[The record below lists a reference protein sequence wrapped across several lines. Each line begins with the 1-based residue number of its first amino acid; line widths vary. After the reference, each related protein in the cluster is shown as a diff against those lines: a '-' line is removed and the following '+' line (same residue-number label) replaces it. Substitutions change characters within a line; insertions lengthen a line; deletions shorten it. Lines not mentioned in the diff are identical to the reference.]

1 MLKADTFIILAVILA
16 AFFYAAHS
24 DAEATAAQQDAEA
37 MTSREWAGQQ
47 VCGTHRTAVW
57 EDDKTLT
64 CLRTLEQATHVAG
77 GRQ

>member
-1 MLKADTFIILAVILA
+1 MLKADTLILLAVIFA
-16 AFFYAAHS
+16 ASLYAAHS

-37 MTSREWAGQQ
+37 MTSREWVGQQ
-47 VCGTHRTAVW
+47 VCGPHRTAVW

-64 CLRTLEQATHVAG
+64 CLRTLDQPTHVSG

>member
-16 AFFYAAHS
+16 AFIYAAHS

-64 CLRTLEQATHVAG
+64 CLRTLDQPTHVSG

>member
-47 VCGTHRTAVW
+47 VCGPHRTAVW
-57 EDDKTLT
+57 ESDQVLT
-64 CLRTLEQATHVAG
+64 CHRELP
-77 GRQ
+77 

>member
-16 AFFYAAHS
+16 AFIYAAHS

-47 VCGTHRTAVW
+47 VCGPHRTAVW
-57 EDDKTLT
+57 ESDQVLT
-64 CLRTLEQATHVAG
+64 CHRELP
-77 GRQ
+77 

>member
-16 AFFYAAHS
+16 AFFYAAHNE
-24 DAEATAAQQDAEA
+24 AEAEVARQDAEA

-47 VCGTHRTAVW
+47 VCGPHRTAVW

-64 CLRTLEQATHVAG
+64 CLRTLEQPTHVSV

>member
-24 DAEATAAQQDAEA
+24 DAEATAAQQDADA

-47 VCGTHRTAVW
+47 VCGPHRTAVW
-57 EDDKTLT
+57 ESDQVLT
-64 CLRTLEQATHVAG
+64 CHRELP
-77 GRQ
+77 